1 MEKHIAHDDI
11 VKKLDVM
18 ISRING
24 LEASSTDEYQRS
36 MSNVLK
42 TLAQGELN
50 MFQELEHMKKAL
62 DLLTLELFKIKNKTD
77 A

>member
-11 VKKLDVM
+11 VKKLDIM

-24 LEASSTDEYQRS
+24 LAASSTDAYHRS
-36 MSNVLK
+36 MSSVLK

-50 MFQELEHMKKAL
+50 MFQELEHIKKAL